1 MRVEASEVVDRPVG
15 DVFRFCARQHVR
27 NHPRWDP
34 DIELEQIS
42 PGPVR
47 VGTIIRRRNSHGGA
61 PVEGTMEIVEY
72 EPDRAFGGVI
82 REGGREYRG
91 GMSFAPEG
99 DERTLL
105 TISADIPGLDQAS
118 AAALTGL
125 MERSVRNIKDLIES
139 EPD

>member
-1 MRVEASEVVDRPVG
+1 MVDRPVA
-15 DVFRFCARQHVR
+15 DVFRFCAREHVR

-47 VGTIIRRRNSHGGA
+47 VGTIVRRRNSHGGA
-61 PVEGTMEIVEY
+61 PIEGTMEIVEY

-82 REGGREYRG
+82 RESEHEYRG
-91 GMSFAPEG
+91 GM
-99 DERTLL
+99 
-105 TISADIPGLDQAS
+105 ISLRKGTS
-118 AAALTGL
+118 ARFSRSALIFPVWTNRARPCSRGL

-139 EPD
+139 EPH